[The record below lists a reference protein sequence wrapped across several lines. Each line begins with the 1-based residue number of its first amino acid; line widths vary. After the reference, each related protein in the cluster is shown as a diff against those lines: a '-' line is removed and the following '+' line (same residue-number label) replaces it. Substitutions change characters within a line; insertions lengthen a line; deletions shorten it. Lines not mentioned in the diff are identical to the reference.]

1 MKTTLNTL
9 IALTTC
15 IAAGLAQDDA
25 PGPPPERERA
35 LEKMESMRVA
45 FMTNELDLNSE
56 ESARFWPLY
65 NEYSKKRMELRKDLL
80 LSKREN
86 RREKLSEEESERL
99 VEEQLALQQQE
110 LELKKN
116 YYDRFRAI
124 LPAQKL
130 ARLEPSEKAFNQE
143 VLKRLRERR
152 ENRMARPGR
161 MRR

>member
-1 MKTTLNTL
+1 
-9 IALTTC
+9 
-15 IAAGLAQDDA
+15 
-25 PGPPPERERA
+25 
-35 LEKMESMRVA
+35 
-45 FMTNELDLNSE
+45 
-56 ESARFWPLY
+56 
-65 NEYSKKRMELRKDLL
+65 MELRKDLL